1 MTQPHVLIRRDA
13 AVGVMTFN
21 RPESM
26 NTLDVP
32 MVLAME
38 QALDELEQDA
48 QVRVIV
54 VTGCDDR
61 TFMAGGNIADL
72 NSRHALA
79 LPRLCVGVAPGI
91 SPF

>member
-1 MTQPHVLIRRDA
+1 MTQSHVLTSRDA

-26 NTLDVP
+26 NTLDLP
-32 MVLAME
+32 MILAME

-54 VTGCDDR
+54 VTGCDAR
-61 TFMAGGNIADL
+61 TFMAGGTLLI
-72 NSRHALA
+72 
-79 LPRLCVGVAPGI
+79 
-91 SPF
+91 

>member
-1 MTQPHVLIRRDA
+1 MSQPHVLTRRDD

-26 NTLDVP
+26 NTLDLP

-38 QALDELEQDA
+38 EALNVLEQDD

-61 TFMAGGNIADL
+61 TFMAGGNNAD
-72 NSRHALA
+72 
-79 LPRLCVGVAPGI
+79 
-91 SPF
+91 